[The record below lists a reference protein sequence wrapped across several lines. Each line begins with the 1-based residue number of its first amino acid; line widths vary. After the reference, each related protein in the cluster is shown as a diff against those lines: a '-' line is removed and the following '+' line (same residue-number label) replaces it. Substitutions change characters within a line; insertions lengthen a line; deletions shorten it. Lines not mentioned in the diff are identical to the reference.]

1 MLESVRDSRFGAFL
15 SYTRHDD
22 DYENG
27 RITDMRLRLA
37 PDEVDVVLDEREV
50 HMQLGEPF
58 VIFQDRD
65 SIFTGQQ

>member
-37 PDEVDVVLDEREV
+37 PEV